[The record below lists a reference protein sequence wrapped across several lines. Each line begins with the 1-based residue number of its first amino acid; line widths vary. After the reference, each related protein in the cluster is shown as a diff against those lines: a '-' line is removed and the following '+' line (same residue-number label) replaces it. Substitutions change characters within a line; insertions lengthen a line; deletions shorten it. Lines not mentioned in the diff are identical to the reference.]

1 VPDDVLQ
8 FIFGPSPYSAS
19 WLWLGLALLMI
30 VIVWYVGVFVWTL
43 PAHRLRSIPVIR
55 SVHSRLLRRKF
66 VRAIR
71 SVDGR
76 YRAGELT
83 AAEASHQLS
92 RTLRSFLHQATG
104 TPAQYMHVE
113 AIRSGDLAG
122 SASVLAALNDAQFNT
137 ASSVDVREAGSTAEE
152 LIRSWS

>member
-1 VPDDVLQ
+1 MPDDVLQ

-19 WLWLGLALLMI
+19 WLWLGLALLML

-55 SVHSRLLRRKF
+55 SLHSKLLRRKF

-71 SVDGR
+71 SIDER

-83 AAEASHQLS
+83 AAQM
-92 RTLRSFLHQATG
+92 RVTR
-104 TPAQYMHVE
+104 
-113 AIRSGDLAG
+113 
-122 SASVLAALNDAQFNT
+122 
-137 ASSVDVREAGSTAEE
+137 
-152 LIRSWS
+152 